1 MKVYE
6 AKSLHL
12 STLHPARTLKPGLD
26 VFCYKTP
33 NKMGQKNIKIHKT
46 LCLSKKEL
54 TLSFQKRT
62 LYHSLYDN
70 VNGIFPIKKEK
81 QFKM

>member
-26 VFCYKTP
+26 VFCYTIP
-33 NKMGQKNIKIHKT
+33 NKMGKKPLKYTKLFVFLKKN
-46 LCLSKKEL
+46 LLYLSKKEL
-54 TLSFQKRT
+54 T
-62 LYHSLYDN
+62 HSLYDN
-70 VNGIFPIKKEK
+70 VNGIFPIKKKK

>member
-26 VFCYKTP
+26 VFCYTIP
-33 NKMGQKNIKIHKT
+33 NKMGKKPLKYT
-46 LCLSKKEL
+46 KLCLSKKEF

-62 LYHSLYDN
+62 YSFF
-70 VNGIFPIKKEK
+70 I
-81 QFKM
+81 